1 MPTLSLAH
9 LQAYRAATYS
19 LQPGQRVTTQE
30 EAIAFVNARGFV
42 HFWPVK
48 GITLP
53 SLWVAVAGDRP
64 VPNEHDDPG
73 HVTWRWK
80 DELLGAR
87 RWYYAKVLRKRA
99 TFIAL
104 DVVPYFYALSE
115 NYGEP
120 EHDYLLQYEEGRLT
134 WEAKT
139 IYETLLAE
147 GPLDAIRLRQLARL
161 TDKAGES
168 RFNRALE
175 VLQLDFKVLPTG
187 VAPVGA
193 WKYAFI
199 YDLVHR
205 FYPDLPEQARSIR
218 QAEAR
223 RHLAERYFQSVGAS
237 PAREVSSL
245 FGWSREETDKTLAVL
260 SHDGIITSGIDVE
273 GQTGECFVLTTLA
286 G

>member
-205 FYPDLPEQARSIR
+205 FYPDLPEQARRIR

-237 PAREVSSL
+237 PAREVCSL